1 MTILS
6 DIKYG
11 KIRDSNGD
19 LTHFKNGDRFVF
31 VKSPVWPLLPRVARI
46 ADIKCKVFHDSQFK
60 PHCLVCNTP
69 GHKIGDETCKARS
82 TQEVIPFRSHHN
94 VLSNFYM
101 CDINVWGKTFR
112 SSEHAYQWKK
122 AMDVGKVMLAE
133 DIRNA
138 EHAGKAKRLS
148 KAIPEDT
155 TAEREAQCL
164 KIMQTIVNAK
174 AAQVPEFRQGLLD
187 TEQSYLAEA
196 TFDKFWASGL
206 SSEDT
211 EKIDPKYFPGQNK
224 LGILLMDLRDLL
236 SCKEA
241 TPDNNTVS
249 TEDVQKNHRLDPVH
263 SLIGPESMLSTSS
276 MADTPGGSGCQASG
290 EFVET
295 QQVVKPKLIS
305 QSKLGESKVSNISLG
320 SKKQQSSPSSK
331 PGVITGIKEML
342 ANQKEKSKRK
352 PSKTPEKEKG
362 TKIQRQTKGLK

>member
-1 MTILS
+1 
-6 DIKYG
+6 
-11 KIRDSNGD
+11 
-19 LTHFKNGDRFVF
+19 
-31 VKSPVWPLLPRVARI
+31 
-46 ADIKCKVFHDSQFK
+46 
-60 PHCLVCNTP
+60 
-69 GHKIGDETCKARS
+69 
-82 TQEVIPFRSHHN
+82 
-94 VLSNFYM
+94 
-101 CDINVWGKTFR
+101 
-112 SSEHAYQWKK
+112 
-122 AMDVGKVMLAE
+122 
-133 DIRNA
+133 
-138 EHAGKAKRLS
+138 
-148 KAIPEDT
+148 
-155 TAEREAQCL
+155 
-164 KIMQTIVNAK
+164 
-174 AAQVPEFRQGLLD
+174 
-187 TEQSYLAEA
+187 
-196 TFDKFWASGL
+196 
-206 SSEDT
+206 
-211 EKIDPKYFPGQNK
+211 
-224 LGILLMDLRDLL
+224 MDLRDLL
-236 SCKEA
+236 SHKEA